1 MAISRREERRALDAD
16 ELELVDKTHHPEVAE
31 LSDKELGDLIRLVR
45 ERRDRASD
53 IASQRRREMRG
64 KSAPRGAEASK
75 QDGGS
80 HLKSEVL
87 AMAVR
92 RLNAERSRR
101 KGEA

>member
-1 MAISRREERRALDAD
+1 MAISRKEEKRALDAD
-16 ELELVDKTHHPEVAE
+16 EFELVEKTHHPQVAD
-31 LSDKELGDLIRLVR
+31 LSDKELRDLIRLVR
-45 ERRDRASD
+45 ERRDRAGD

-64 KSAPRGAEASK
+64 KSAPRGAEASR
-75 QDGGS
+75 QDDGS

-101 KGEA
+101 KGEI